1 MQIET
6 GALTV
11 ALLRDLTFSGGTGM
25 ALAMLYEMRREIEQQ
40 TAVALESIGA
50 YWQEDGGVTMRGVT
64 LPEFAKHQLTVTLSF
79 AQLQALLLAYYG
91 DAQTPAKV
99 WPQQI
104 GLEALDV
111 ARELGPQLQAWAEEA
126 RAIESWERLP
136 ASVKDKAR

>member
-1 MQIET
+1 MEIKA
-6 GALTV
+6 GALEIV
-11 ALLRDLTFSGGTGM
+11 MLHDLTYSGGTG
-25 ALAMLYEMRREIEQQ
+25 ALLAALYDVRREIEQQ
-40 TAVALESIGA
+40 SAEALASLSA
-50 YWQEDGGVTMRGVT
+50 AWQDGGGVTMRGIT
-64 LPEFAKHQLTVTLSF
+64 LPEFAKSELTLTLSF
-79 AQLQALLLAYYG
+79 GQLGALLLAYYG
-91 DAQTPAKV
+91 DTQTPAKV